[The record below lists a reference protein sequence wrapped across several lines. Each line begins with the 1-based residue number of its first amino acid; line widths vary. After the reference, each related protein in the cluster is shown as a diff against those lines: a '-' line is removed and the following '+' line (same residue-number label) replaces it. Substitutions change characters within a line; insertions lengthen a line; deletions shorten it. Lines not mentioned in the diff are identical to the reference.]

1 MRLWTTEIAHSPFTA
16 APLIADVDADG
27 QLDIVAAPLSE
38 AQTVVSA
45 ETGKTLLNTKWPTQK
60 LDSSVFS
67 GPLQVPNPKICTLKN
82 IAIINL
88 NFEQFG
94 LITYEPGHEKMCLIP
109 YVNNK
114 GADQPAHPRSL
125 IRTFV
130 VHCLGSIV
138 SILAKSKISRL

>member
-45 ETGKTLLNTKWPTQK
+45 ETGKTLPNTKWPTQK

-67 GPLQVPNPKICTLKN
+67 SPLQVYSVSPSSKK
-82 IAIINL
+82 
-88 NFEQFG
+88 
-94 LITYEPGHEKMCLIP
+94 GHGK
-109 YVNNK
+109 VVKK
-114 GADQPAHPRSL
+114 G
-125 IRTFV
+125 TF
-130 VHCLGSIV
+130 
-138 SILAKSKISRL
+138 